1 MKIFKLTCGAQVL
14 LDDEDYERLP
24 KTGWYLSRK
33 EKHNPNTDYAVHD
46 VYGKM
51 HRWVLGIKPNEQEN
65 KVVDHINHNG
75 LDNRKENLQLVSTS
89 QNKRNI
95 TTQYP
100 NKLHY
105 TGISLETNRNNRN
118 RIRANWSG
126 GEPLKCSDGKRRAKQ
141 HSKSFFYDNNIED
154 CRKAICEAIL
164 YRNNKC
170 KENGYILDER
180 STTIETTILS
190 NPKCEIEKILNFDIK
205 ICMK

>member
-118 RIRANWSG
+118 RIRANWSE
-126 GEPLKCSDGKRRAKQ
+126 GEPSKCSDGKRRAKQ